1 MHMSSLNRPLAGQP
15 LLFHLGGGRSDLV
28 DAALLKKAGRSARTL
43 VKEGPLRVT
52 LIALTAGGT
61 LAPHHAEG
69 PITVHVLDGAI
80 RFRAGEEAWELS
92 AGDLLSLPGGVEH
105 AVESEKGG
113 EFLVT
118 IAREG

>member
-1 MHMSSLNRPLAGQP
+1 MSSLNRPLAGQP
-15 LLFHLGGGRSDLV
+15 LHFHLGGGRSALV
-28 DAALLKKAGRSARTL
+28 DAALLEKSGRSARTL
-43 VKEGPLRVT
+43 VKEGPMRVT
-52 LIALTAGGT
+52 LIALAAGGN

-80 RFRAGEEAWELS
+80 RFLAGDDSWELS
-92 AGDLLSLPGGVEH
+92 AGDVLSLPAGVQH
-105 AVESEKGG
+105 AVESESGG